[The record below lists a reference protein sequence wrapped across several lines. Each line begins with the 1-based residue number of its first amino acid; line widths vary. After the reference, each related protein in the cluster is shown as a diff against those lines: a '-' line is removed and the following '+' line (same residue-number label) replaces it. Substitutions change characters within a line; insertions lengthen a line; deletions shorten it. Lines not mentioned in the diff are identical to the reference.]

1 MIFEVDIKYPKKIAL
16 QHKELAFLPERRKI
30 GSIGK
35 LVTILQ
41 NLNKKIG

>member
-30 GSIGK
+30 NGIGN